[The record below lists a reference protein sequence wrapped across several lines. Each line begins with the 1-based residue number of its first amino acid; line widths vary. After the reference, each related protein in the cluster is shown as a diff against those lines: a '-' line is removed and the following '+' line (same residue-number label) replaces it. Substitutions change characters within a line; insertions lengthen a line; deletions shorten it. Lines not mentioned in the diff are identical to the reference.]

1 MALCQPVNGLP
12 ELQRRRITEAVD
24 RSSVLSGK
32 KALIVDDDIRNIFAL
47 TSVLERYDMNTVSAE
62 TGGSAISL
70 LENTSDVDVVLMDVM
85 MPEMDGLD
93 TMRAIRQIA
102 RFKDLPIVAVT
113 AKAMKGDREKCLAAG
128 MRNYL
133 SKPID
138 LRELI
143 SMVES
148 TATPSLS
155 VTTHAP
161 DVK

>member
-1 MALCQPVNGLP
+1 LP

-113 AKAMKGDREKCLAAG
+113 AKAMKGDREKCLEAG
-128 MRNYL
+128 AWDYL
-133 SKPID
+133 SKPVD
-138 LRELI
+138 SEQMLTALRAWL
-143 SMVES
+143 
-148 TATPSLS
+148 
-155 VTTHAP
+155 TT
-161 DVK
+161 

>member
-1 MALCQPVNGLP
+1 
-12 ELQRRRITEAVD
+12 
-24 RSSVLSGK
+24 
-32 KALIVDDDIRNIFAL
+32 
-47 TSVLERYDMNTVSAE
+47 MNTVSAE